1 MSFLSWLFGSNKN
14 YRHSKQGNQSKHA
27 RRANRERRE
36 EQCEYQNNDIYA
48 EVNKQHLTIMQC
60 KRCHSVLNLEA
71 KFCSECGLSV

>member
-1 MSFLSWLFGSNKN
+1 MSFLSWLFGLHKN
-14 YRHSKQGNQSKHA
+14 YRHSKLSSQSKHA

-36 EQCEYQNNDIYA
+36 EQYENQNNDIYTA
-48 EVNKQHLTIMQC
+48 VNKQHITIMQC